1 MATRYLVRNDS
12 EKGTWKGLR
21 HVSSSISTKASA
33 AHLRLLELPETDSFD
48 VAGVSVAA
56 LSFREAIQT
65 LIAAPRQGRRLR
77 VHFGAVHTFVEAS
90 KSEELRASLDEADF
104 VMPDGMPLV
113 MLGRIAGKKIERVCG
128 PDTMLEVLDRSRIRN
143 YSHYFYGGTPDSLA
157 ALALQ
162 MTERYPGLQIAGL
175 HAPPF
180 RSLSA
185 EEIAEVADR
194 INAAEPD
201 FVWVGLGSP
210 KQDEWLATF
219 RPLLDASVLL
229 AVGAAFD
236 FHAGLRKRAPLWAQR
251 SGLEWAFRLAAEPRR
266 LAMRYAVMAGFMARI
281 LVSQAFRPR
290 EVNAHD
296 EW

>member
-1 MATRYLVRNDS
+1 MSST
-12 EKGTWKGLR
+12 
-21 HVSSSISTKASA
+21 VSTSKPKPAP
-33 AHLRLLELPETDSFD
+33 HLRLLEPPTSDSFN
-48 VAGVSVAA
+48 VSGVRVSA
-56 LSFREAIQT
+56 LRFREAIQT

-90 KSEELRASLDEADF
+90 KSEHLRASLDEADF

-113 MLGRIAGKKIERVCG
+113 WLGRMAGKNVERVCG
-128 PDTMLEVLDRSRIRN
+128 PDTILEVLDRSRARG
-143 YSHYFYGGTPDSLA
+143 YSHFFYGATPDSLA
-157 ALALQ
+157 TLALQ
-162 MTERYPGLQIAGL
+162 MTERFPGLQIAGL

-180 RSLSA
+180 RSLKP
-185 EEIAEVADR
+185 EEIIEVAAK
-194 INAAEPD
+194 INAAQPD

-251 SGLEWAFRLAAEPRR
+251 YGFEWAFRLAAEPRR
-266 LAMRYAVMAGFMARI
+266 LAVRYAVMAGFMARI
-281 LVSQAFRPR
+281 LLSEAFKPR
-290 EVNAHD
+290 EVIAHD